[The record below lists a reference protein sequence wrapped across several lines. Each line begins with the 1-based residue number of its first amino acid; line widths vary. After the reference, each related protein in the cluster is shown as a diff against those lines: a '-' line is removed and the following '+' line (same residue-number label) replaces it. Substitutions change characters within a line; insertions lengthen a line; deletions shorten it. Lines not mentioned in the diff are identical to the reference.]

1 MSDVQM
7 FWSLCA
13 ECVEFLSKRRSGAV
27 LMESR
32 HGEGQTDNPGLCQ
45 RKRSDRVLTT
55 YIRNV
60 LGWATSEEYNDEN
73 ETTNT

>member
-1 MSDVQM
+1 
-7 FWSLCA
+7 
-13 ECVEFLSKRRSGAV
+13 
-27 LMESR
+27 MESR
-32 HGEGQTDNPGLCQ
+32 HGEGQTDKQGLCQ